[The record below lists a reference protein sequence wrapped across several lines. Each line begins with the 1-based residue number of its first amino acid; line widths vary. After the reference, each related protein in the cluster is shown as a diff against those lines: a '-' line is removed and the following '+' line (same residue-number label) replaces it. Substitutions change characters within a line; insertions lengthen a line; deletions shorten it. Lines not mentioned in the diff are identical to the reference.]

1 MLIKNAKWLNP
12 DGSFSEGAIRIE
24 NGKIAELIQRR
35 HHPNESQVIDA
46 AGMLVLPGAI
56 DPHVHF
62 REPGQLYKEGI
73 SSASKAA
80 LSGGVTTVI
89 DMPNNNPP
97 CTTAKRIFHKKDLF
111 RRKSH
116 VNWGLM
122 LHTSENNLPAVQNEI
137 KSAKIYMAKS
147 SALPAITSQET
158 IRRLMRHFPTVSFH
172 AEDETEFDNSPQ
184 ASPLHHEKRPR
195 TAITTALTKIERALK
210 SLPQNERPRTVICHM
225 NTADEVRWMKRM
237 KGEGFDVW
245 GETCPHY
252 LYFTQDDYLEK
263 GSVFQVNPP
272 IRTQADREALRQAIA
287 DGTIS
292 FMGTDHAPHSQSE
305 KNSTKPPSGIAA
317 IEWLLPQMLH
327 FVDTGL
333 LSWQRFAGLMSGQ
346 AASCYHIEGRD
357 GIKTGNYAD
366 LVLVQKSEQ
375 PQAKDKV
382 YTKAGINLYET
393 FDFKWRVQSTLVN
406 GILKYSDQ
414 IFYLNEKGKEV

>member
-12 DGSFSEGAIRIE
+12 DGTFSEGAIRIE
-24 NGKIAELIQRR
+24 NGKIAELAKENL
-35 HHPNESQVIDA
+35 PDSGSQILDA
-46 AGMLVLPGAI
+46 SGMLVLPGAI

-73 SSASKAA
+73 ASASKAA
-80 LSGGVTTVI
+80 LRGGVTTVI

-97 CTTAKRIFHKKDLF
+97 CTAAKRIAHKKELF

-122 LHTSENNLPAVQNEI
+122 LHTTEHSLPDVRNQI

-147 SALPAITSQET
+147 SAVAAITSEET

-172 AEDETEFDNSPQ
+172 AEDETEFDNSAQ

-195 TAITTALTKIERALK
+195 RAITAALEKIERALK
-210 SLPQNERPRTVICHM
+210 SLPETERPRTVICHM
-225 NTADEVRWMKRM
+225 NTADEVQWLKRM
-237 KGEGFDVW
+237 KHEGFDVW

-263 GSVFQVNPP
+263 GSVLQVNPP
-272 IRTQADREALRQAIA
+272 IRTVEDRAALRQAIA
-287 DGTIS
+287 DGTID
-292 FMGTDHAPHSQSE
+292 FMGTDHAPHQKKE
-305 KNSTKPPSGIAA
+305 KESVQPPSGIAA

-327 FVDTGL
+327 LVDEEL
-333 LSWQRFAGLMSGQ
+333 LSWQRLHELMCGQ
-346 AASCYHIEGRD
+346 AASCYHIEKRD
-357 GIKTGNYAD
+357 GIKVGNYAD

-375 PQAKDKV
+375 PLRKNKV
-382 YTKAGINLYET
+382 QTKAGFDLYER
-393 FDFKWRVQSTLVN
+393 FHFAWRVETVLVN
-406 GILKYSDQ
+406 GALKFDGKT
-414 IFYLNEKGKEV
+414 FYNQPKGKEV

>member
-12 DGSFSEGAIRIE
+12 DGTFSEGSIRIE
-24 NGKIAELIQRR
+24 NGKIAELANKNVTDAGQ
-35 HHPNESQVIDA
+35 QTIDA
-46 AGMLVLPGAI
+46 SGMLVLPGAI

-73 SSASKAA
+73 ASASKAA
-80 LSGGVTTVI
+80 LRGGVTTVI

-97 CTTAKRIFHKKDLF
+97 CTTAKRIAHKKDLF

-122 LHTSENNLPAVQNEI
+122 LHTTEHGLPDVAEEI

-147 SALPAITSQET
+147 SALPAITPVET
-158 IRRLMRHFPTVSFH
+158 IQRLMRHFPQVSFH
-172 AEDETEFDNSPQ
+172 AEDETEFDTSAQ

-195 TAITTALTKIERALK
+195 TAITTALRKIEQALK
-210 SLPQNERPRTVICHM
+210 SLPKNEQPRTVICHM
-225 NTADEVRWMKRM
+225 NTADEVHWLKRM
-237 KGEGFDVW
+237 KQEGFDVW

-272 IRTQADREALRQAIA
+272 IRTQADQDALRQALA
-287 DGTIS
+287 DGTID
-292 FMGTDHAPHSQSE
+292 FMGTDHAPHSRSE
-305 KNSTKPPSGIAA
+305 KESVQPPSGIAA
-317 IEWLLPQMLH
+317 IEWLMPQMLH

-333 LSWQRFAGLMSGQ
+333 LSWRRFAGLMSGQ
-346 AASCYHIEGRD
+346 AASCYHIEKRD
-357 GIKTGNYAD
+357 GIKAGNYAD

-375 PQAKDKV
+375 PLKTSKV
-382 YTKAGINLYET
+382 QTKAGINLYEL
-393 FDFKWRVQSTLVN
+393 FDFKWRVQTTLVN
-406 GILKYSDQ
+406 GIVKYNKNR
-414 IFYLNEKGKEV
+414 FYLNEKGKEV